1 METIVQHQ
9 EQIQYAEVYISD
21 LLILKNIFLQAQD
34 AKTVNRSFGLPFI
47 LAKDKTEIIAFA
59 SLITNGKDGI
69 TFQMFDKKR
78 MPETEKE
85 NFALKAENYFKKN
98 NTPNFRN
105 ADQLKSSISNM
116 VDWLNF

>member
-34 AKTVNRSFGLPFI
+34 DKTVNRGFGLPFL
-47 LAKDKTEIIAFA
+47 LAKDKNEIIAFA
-59 SLITNGKDGI
+59 SLIINGKDGI
-69 TFQMFDKKR
+69 TFKMFNKKR

-85 NFALKAENYFKKN
+85 NFALKAERYFKKN

>member
-34 AKTVNRSFGLPFI
+34 AKTVNRSFGLPFL
-47 LAKDKTEIIAFA
+47 LAKDKNEIIAFA

-69 TFQMFDKKR
+69 TFQMFDKKECR
-78 MPETEKE
+78 KQ
-85 NFALKAENYFKKN
+85 KKKI
-98 NTPNFRN
+98 
-105 ADQLKSSISNM
+105 L
-116 VDWLNF
+116 L

>member
-1 METIVQHQ
+1 
-9 EQIQYAEVYISD
+9 
-21 LLILKNIFLQAQD
+21 
-34 AKTVNRSFGLPFI
+34 
-47 LAKDKTEIIAFA
+47 
-59 SLITNGKDGI
+59 
-69 TFQMFDKKR
+69 

-85 NFALKAENYFKKN
+85 NFALKAERYFKKN